1 MRTHELEIRVNISG
15 KWFGEVI
22 KPVHLAALLTPYL
35 GTLTTEA
42 SDKREDLVELL
53 LDTRPD
59 WLLGWYAQGDLMLE
73 VLRTLV
79 DGVN

>member
-1 MRTHELEIRVNISG
+1 MCTHEVEIRVNIGG
-15 KWFGEVI
+15 KWFSEVV
-22 KPVHLAALLTPYL
+22 KPVHLAASLTPYFRIS
-35 GTLTTEA
+35 TTEA
-42 SDKREDLVELL
+42 CDKREDLVELL

-73 VLRTLV
+73 VLRSLV